1 MGSSQNLA
9 MKQVIYLV
17 LGLVALNDLC
27 QAQFASQSCIGSNC
41 SQNNIFG
48 RKRRQVLEKILAEV
62 EEREVAKL
70 YEVAVAR
77 IKREIADML
86 DSLTMNVLE
95 EEGRDEEAVVD
106 KDNDHTQVKREA
118 EADPYGRKKRE
129 ITETIAFLLGEQFQ
143 IEADDCIG
151 MNCNQNNVFI

>member
-41 SQNNIFG
+41 NQNNIFG

-70 YEVAVAR
+70 NEVVR
-77 IKREIADML
+77 IKREIADIL

-95 EEGRDEEAVVD
+95 EEDRNEEVVVD

-118 EADPYGRKKRE
+118 EAGPHPYGRKKRE
-129 ITETIAFLLGEQFQ
+129 ITETVAFFLDEQFR
-143 IEADDCIG
+143 IEAEDCI
-151 MNCNQNNVFI
+151 